1 MALRSGILS
10 FFMGC
15 LLIFPQVGFPQAE
28 NRVLLWPEGAPGA
41 LGTDPE
47 DKPDLGIYLTYA
59 SATPAPAVVICPGGG
74 YWALAMDHEGDQIA
88 RWFQQRGVHAFV
100 LKYRLA
106 QHEYHHPAMINDAQR
121 ALRYVRAHAEDWN
134 LDKDR
139 LGIMGFSAG
148 GHLASTASTH
158 FDAGDPQ
165 AKEAIER
172 ESSRPDFCILGYPVI
187 AFGED
192 FTHKGSQKNLI
203 GENPSTEMI
212 KYLSNEKQVT
222 AQTPPTFLVHTNEDA
237 GVPPENS
244 VVYYMALRKAGVPAE
259 MHIYQRGKHGL
270 GMVNT
275 KDEIFSTW
283 AERLEDWLKVQGII
297 EE

>member
-1 MALRSGILS
+1 MNFPSQTI
-10 FFMGC
+10 
-15 LLIFPQVGFPQAE
+15 LLILILLMTGFQSAFAQSD

-47 DKPDLGIYLTYA
+47 DKPDIGIYLSYTQ
-59 SATPAPAVVICPGGG
+59 SEPAAAVVICPGGG
-74 YWALAMDHEGDQIA
+74 YWGLAMDHEGDQIA

-106 QHEYHHPAMINDAQR
+106 QHGYHHPSMINDAQR
-121 ALRYVRAHAEDWN
+121 ALRYVRAHAEAWN
-134 LDKDR
+134 LDKNR

-158 FDAGDPQ
+158 FDLGNPK
-165 AKEAIER
+165 AKEALER

-187 AFGED
+187 AFGEP

-203 GENPSTEMI
+203 GENPTPEMI
-212 KYLSNEKQVT
+212 KLLSNEKQVT
-222 AQTPPTFLVHTNEDA
+222 AKTPPTFLVHTNEDA

-244 VVYYMALRKAGVPAE
+244 VVYYLALRKAGVPAE
-259 MHIYQRGKHGL
+259 MHIYEKGKHGL

-275 KDEIFSTW
+275 KNEIFSSW
-283 AERLEDWLKVQGII
+283 ANRLEDWLKVQQVIT
-297 EE
+297 E